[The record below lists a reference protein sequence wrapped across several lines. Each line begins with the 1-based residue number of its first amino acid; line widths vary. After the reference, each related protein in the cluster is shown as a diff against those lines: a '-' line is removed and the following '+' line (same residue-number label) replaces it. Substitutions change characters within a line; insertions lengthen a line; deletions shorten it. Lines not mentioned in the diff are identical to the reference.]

1 MPFRS
6 LRLPAQTLRNS
17 LKIMLTISNIWLCLF
32 FDNFSILNK
41 IPILGQAPD
50 MVDTRNTLISL
61 CLKIC
66 VNRKIF
72 WMTDSQILNCVN
84 HTI

>member
-1 MPFRS
+1 M
-6 LRLPAQTLRNS
+6 
-17 LKIMLTISNIWLCLF
+17 
-32 FDNFSILNK
+32 
-41 IPILGQAPD
+41 PILGQAPD

-61 CLKIC
+61 GLKIC